1 MKFIYFIA
9 FQLVLLLTVVL
20 VNRKYLNSKLSNL
33 KIAFLSST
41 FFYIIL
47 LIVVLCTNYILRK
60 ELDSYD
66 LNGDGTFS
74 IEEQTVVQQQS
85 MTALIT
91 DVGRNLAPIV
101 GIIYSAI
108 YFIIIIIPL
117 SIFNKSKIK

>member
-1 MKFIYFIA
+1 M
-9 FQLVLLLTVVL
+9 
-20 VNRKYLNSKLSNL
+20 
-33 KIAFLSST
+33 
-41 FFYIIL
+41 
-47 LIVVLCTNYILRK
+47 
-60 ELDSYD
+60 DSYD

>member
-33 KIAFLSST
+33 KIALLSSI

-74 IEEQTVVQQQS
+74 IEEQTVLQQQS

-117 SIFNKSKIK
+117 SIFNKSKNK